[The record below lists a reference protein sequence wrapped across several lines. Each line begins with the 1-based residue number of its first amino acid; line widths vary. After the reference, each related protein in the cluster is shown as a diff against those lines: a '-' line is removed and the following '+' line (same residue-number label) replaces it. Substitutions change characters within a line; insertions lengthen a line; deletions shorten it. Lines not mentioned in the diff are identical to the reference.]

1 MKARTVAAAVALVL
15 SATLVGAVAVSYT
28 PVSGTITL
36 QTNTGVSV
44 STADHGG
51 DMAFND
57 PFVDDSTVRVVTQN
71 GNVTVSGGS
80 SASLYV
86 AGFGSGVTV
95 EDLAA
100 GSTTLT
106 VDSET
111 GDALDINGSAAT
123 LAWETVEPDDGSA
136 DVTASF
142 GSGESATVTFDGL
155 DPNTDYKLIDGSGT
169 RVAVGTSDGSGTEA
183 FTLTSN
189 TTYELQSYDNPL
201 PTVTNLS
208 PNDQLVEDSVTLN
221 ATIDDDCLPGCS
233 VDVVYRVNGNTVES
247 DSVASAGE
255 QSYMLT
261 QSELPGPG
269 RHDWSVT
276 ATDNLG
282 GETTATASFSIAGNM
297 TVRNVSDGDEVIPG
311 AEATFYLDNGTMNR
325 TADANGNVSL
335 SGLPGGTR
343 IPVDINAT
351 DYRERTMLI
360 PSVVQA
366 GDAYL
371 IPENETVVLNR
382 FTLTDATG
390 SYGSDTSIIL
400 TRPVRVNGTSD
411 FRQVAGDR
419 AGVEGFSATLV
430 QDQRYR
436 VVLKSDD
443 GKVARLGK
451 YVATTSQEVPLRPDA
466 VTVQVGSESVV
477 GYNASVD
484 DSGTLELQ
492 YYDPTGETDVLTL
505 YVVNRFNSSDYLLE
519 PSTYYSTN
527 SLTLTE
533 PVGELN
539 SSYIAVIEGQ
549 RNGSTFRATIPL
561 GPDQRN
567 LVPPG
572 LSLPWIQFAG
582 IGLLLLVGGAFSRL
596 NVGAGVVVTSTMAGV
611 LWYIGLLQ
619 GVATWATVAVAI
631 TFSVIYAMVIQ

>member
-44 STADHGG
+44 STAGHGG
-51 DMAFND
+51 GMAFND